1 MSTAAQERTTT
12 TSNVRGRKGPEGQEA
27 AIKMQ
32 PIKDAVEDAVELYNK
47 LGQASEQFNDAIKAM
62 AEKSGMLAV
71 VVRKLVTARAGEK
84 FDDEKRKVEQLSLI
98 FEEVGDE

>member
-1 MSTAAQERTTT
+1 M
-12 TSNVRGRKGPEGQEA
+12 GQEA
-27 AIKMQ
+27 VIKMA
-32 PIKDAVEDAVELYNK
+32 PVKENIDNLIELFTK
-47 LGQASEQFNDAIKAM
+47 AGEASEKLNDAIKAM

-98 FEEVGDE
+98 FDEVGDE